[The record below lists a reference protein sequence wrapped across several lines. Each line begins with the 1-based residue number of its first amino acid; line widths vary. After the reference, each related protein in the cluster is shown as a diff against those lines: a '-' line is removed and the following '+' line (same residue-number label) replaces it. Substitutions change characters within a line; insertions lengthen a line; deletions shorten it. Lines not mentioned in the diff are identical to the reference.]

1 MSKWLA
7 IGTGRGG
14 VDIRHIAY
22 SEHRGTGYHRMHP
35 DVDDQVSGFGIW
47 YLSLQW
53 IQYRVVPGSETDRS
67 HITNFLQT
75 FQMQKWSIL
84 RWPRELNALQLQKT
98 HANRKNTSKLRK
110 QLNQFD
116 NTRAANAHNTTKQR
130 NALPIKC
137 FIWLCCEHLQS
148 VYLLVCVVSICCT
161 CCKTDENVFLI
172 C

>member
-75 FQMQKWSIL
+75 FQMQKRSIL

-98 HANRKNTSKLRK
+98 HAHRKNTCKLRK

-116 NTRAANAHNTTKQR
+116 NTCAANAHNTTKQKKHAA
-130 NALPIKC
+130 NKILYLVVLWAFAECL
-137 FIWLCCEHLQS
+137 FIGLCCEHLLH
-148 VYLLVCVVSICCT
+148 LL
-161 CCKTDENVFLI
+161 
-172 C
+172 